1 MCKFNSSVCECRNSG
16 NNSYTKSLCEM
27 TPVFVYEMF
36 SCIQNAL
43 LYTKWSLY
51 EMTVNSG

>member
-1 MCKFNSSVCECRNSG
+1 MCKFNSSICECRNSG
-16 NNSYTKSLCEM
+16 NNSYTKSLYEM